1 MKPEIKKLLILN
13 LPYLLFVWLFD
24 KVGAA
29 VRLSPGADASA
40 KLLHLGD
47 GFTAAF
53 SSIAPSFHPAD
64 LALGIA
70 GAVIVRLII
79 YTKGKNAK
87 KYRRGTE
94 YGSARWGGADDIK
107 PYTDPVFENNIPLTQ
122 TERLTMNS
130 RPKQPKYARNKNI
143 LVIGGSG
150 SGKTRFF
157 VKPSL
162 MQCTSKDFPTSYI
175 VTDPKGTLILET
187 GKMLQRYKYRIKVLN
202 TINFKKSMKY
212 NPFAY
217 LRSEKDILKLV
228 NTIIAN
234 TMAISTRQVK
244 NKRDS
249 NGVLT
254 GRPGTVYDVN
264 IKYTA
269 PNGEKK
275 TYSKKGFPTKKEATQ
290 HEAEMKAKLH
300 NPGQIA
306 SIASQRKQTV
316 ASYLNEWVESYARVN
331 LRPSTYDGYKRT
343 IANYIT
349 PYIGGVAL
357 NQLTPAMVDKM
368 FQQIIDKGLKPSTA
382 AGAKRVLSVALSHA
396 RKYRYI
402 ETNAAKDTLTKFGK
416 SDKTPDPYTPEQVK
430 ALMQRVEGTV
440 WEMPVI
446 LGGLYGM
453 RRSEILGLRWRN
465 VDLEN
470 NTFDVSE
477 QLPFKVPPK
486 TKVIE
491 EMAPPKS
498 NGRKLPITE
507 LARPFFLKQFAMQEA
522 QREQAEKDGKP
533 YYDNDLVVAKPDGS
547 PISASWVSSQF
558 GKLLEDLDM
567 PHIRFHDL
575 RHTAATNMHQ
585 LTGDFYTVGE
595 VLGHTLAGIGVS
607 LGLSMNFEA
616 VTARYVDVR
625 LERKKEVLDA
635 YHGAVK
641 QADPA
646 KAEKAEP
653 KKAKSAAKKKSSD
666 LEL

>member
-1 MKPEIKKLLILN
+1 MIYHCRN
-13 LPYLLFVWLFD
+13 
-24 KVGAA
+24 
-29 VRLSPGADASA
+29 
-40 KLLHLGD
+40 GD
-47 GFTAAF
+47 
-53 SSIAPSFHPAD
+53 
-64 LALGIA
+64 
-70 GAVIVRLII
+70 
-79 YTKGKNAK
+79 
-87 KYRRGTE
+87 RGDT
-94 YGSARWGGADDIK
+94 
-107 PYTDPVFENNIPLTQ
+107 
-122 TERLTMNS
+122 
-130 RPKQPKYARNKNI
+130 
-143 LVIGGSG
+143 
-150 SGKTRFF
+150 
-157 VKPSL
+157 
-162 MQCTSKDFPTSYI
+162 
-175 VTDPKGTLILET
+175 
-187 GKMLQRYKYRIKVLN
+187 RYKVYFNHAPVHHQQD
-202 TINFKKSMKY
+202 S
-212 NPFAY
+212 
-217 LRSEKDILKLV
+217 D
-228 NTIIAN
+228 
-234 TMAISTRQVK
+234 ISTRQVK

-316 ASYLNEWVESYARVN
+316 ASYLNEWVESYARAN

-357 NQLTPAMVDKM
+357 IQLTPAIVDKM
-368 FQQIIDKGLKPSTA
+368 FQQIIDIGLKPSTA

-416 SDKTPDPYTPEQVK
+416 SDKTPDPYTPEQEK

-470 NTFDVSE
+470 DAFDVSE

-491 EMAPPKS
+491 EM
-498 NGRKLPITE
+498 
-507 LARPFFLKQFAMQEA
+507 
-522 QREQAEKDGKP
+522 AEKDGKP

-595 VLGHTLAGIGVS
+595 VLGHTLACIGVS

>member
-1 MKPEIKKLLILN
+1 MGLVRASENRRKAPGRARGLSYGNLN
-13 LPYLLFVWLFD
+13 
-24 KVGAA
+24 
-29 VRLSPGADASA
+29 
-40 KLLHLGD
+40 
-47 GFTAAF
+47 
-53 SSIAPSFHPAD
+53 
-64 LALGIA
+64 
-70 GAVIVRLII
+70 
-79 YTKGKNAK
+79 
-87 KYRRGTE
+87 
-94 YGSARWGGADDIK
+94 
-107 PYTDPVFENNIPLTQ
+107 
-122 TERLTMNS
+122 
-130 RPKQPKYARNKNI
+130 
-143 LVIGGSG
+143 
-150 SGKTRFF
+150 KT
-157 VKPSL
+157 
-162 MQCTSKDFPTSYI
+162 
-175 VTDPKGTLILET
+175 G
-187 GKMLQRYKYRIKVLN
+187 
-202 TINFKKSMKY
+202 
-212 NPFAY
+212 
-217 LRSEKDILKLV
+217 
-228 NTIIAN
+228 
-234 TMAISTRQVK
+234 K

-269 PNGEKK
+269 PDGKR
-275 TYSKKGFPTKKEATQ
+275 SRMQKGLCHQKEAAQ
-290 HEAEMKAKLH
+290 HEAEMKTKLQ
-300 NPGQIA
+300 NPGQVA
-306 SIASQRKQTV
+306 SITSQRKQTV
-316 ASYLNEWVESYARVN
+316 AAYLNDWVESYARVN
-331 LRPSTYDGYKRT
+331 LRPSTYDGYKKT
-343 IANYIT
+343 IANYIN
-349 PYIGGVAL
+349 PYIGGVTL

-416 SDKTPDPYTPEQVK
+416 GDKTPDPYTPEQVK

-470 NTFDVSE
+470 NTFDVTE

-507 LARPFFLKQFAMQEA
+507 LARPFFLKQLAMQEV
-522 QREQAEKDGKP
+522 QKEQAAKDGKP
-533 YYDNDLVVAKPDGS
+533 YYDNDLVVAKPDGA
-547 PISASWVSSQF
+547 PIAASWVSSQF

-595 VLGHTLAGIGVS
+595 VLGHTLAGIGAS

-625 LERKKEVLDA
+625 LERKKKFWTLTIARWKKQPRRNQRKPSRKRKTGSKEKTQRNRPLT
-635 YHGAVK
+635 AVSLYCSL
-641 QADPA
+641 QPFICPRGIWAPFGHHLR
-646 KAEKAEP
+646 
-653 KKAKSAAKKKSSD
+653 KKHH
-666 LEL
+666 ENRG